1 MSQPLPRPAPGRY
14 HCPACGRLVGATGD
28 VSGVLGADGR
38 TRRFVYLRRHRSHGG
53 WCAQASARVVDLL
66 RSVA

>member
-14 HCPACGRLVGATGD
+14 HCPASGRLVAASGD
-28 VSGVLGADGR
+28 VCGVLGPGGH
-38 TRRFVYLRRHRSHGG
+38 TRRFVYLRRHTSHGG

-66 RSVA
+66 RSAA